1 MIDWL
6 LAMKK
11 LPVELR
17 DMVTGYLDEAGI
29 TMDEAKQYRLGLIVE
44 RKAANI
50 ERNDRFERNERR

>member
-44 RKAANI
+44 SKAANI
-50 ERNDRFERNERR
+50 VRNDRFENA